1 MDDFTWGGRAGI
13 TILEFQKEECRKRMP
28 FPTKYK
34 EVRML
39 DHSGARD
46 GTGSMA
52 VVVGDDGTPHIALYH
67 NGEWHLE
74 GGAK

>member
-1 MDDFTWGGRAGI
+1 MDDFTWGARSGL

-28 FPTKYK
+28 FPTKYEK
-34 EVRML
+34 VKML

-52 VVVGDDGTPHIALYH
+52 VVVDDDRTPHIALYH
-67 NGEWHLE
+67 DGEWQLKR
-74 GGAK
+74 GAK